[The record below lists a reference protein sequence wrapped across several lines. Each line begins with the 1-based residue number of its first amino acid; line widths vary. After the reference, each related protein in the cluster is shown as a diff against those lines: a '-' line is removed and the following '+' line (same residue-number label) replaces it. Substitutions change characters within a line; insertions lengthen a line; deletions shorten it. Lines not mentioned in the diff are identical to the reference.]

1 MRKYL
6 FWIVFYASHFSAQAQ
21 EPPVYS
27 QFFINPYIYNPAYA
41 GIDGH
46 TVISAMYRQQ
56 WVGLDGAPT
65 ISHVTFHTPLKGGIG
80 VGAFAFN
87 ENQSAITSSGVKGSV
102 SYLANFDRKHWIRF
116 GLSLGAGSNSLNL
129 DGVDNPSDPAFAS
142 IVDNGFYALG
152 DFGMTYHSGNF
163 NFGVSMPS
171 LFRGN
176 VITRDSFAPVDFKP
190 TDNLFLKANY
200 HVGFLNDNYVWEPHV
215 LYRYSSQ
222 NANQLEVAN
231 IIHVLHHIWF
241 GASYRQA
248 GDSFT
253 EGNIVALFGI
263 KVLEKLAIGYAF
275 ELGDS
280 KVNNFTGNTHE
291 IHIGFHLGSKKEH
304 AEHVSSFIKRHR
316 KTAEERKAEADERR
330 LAALE
335 GLGDD
340 PEENSLLQT
349 SNPPEDPAETT
360 SEVDPTQ
367 TTEETDPVN
376 SDAADPGQTDENLA
390 NPPIDTNENV
400 DVVDTVQPTDGV
412 QTVGTPTTENQVDNT
427 QTVPGT
433 DNPIDQTLT
442 NDDRTPDQLAKSD
455 EPLRVRSGSHL
466 LELMAGNYVIN
477 GAFREFDHAEDFSD
491 KLFEQGF
498 HDIKVGYVTATGYYY
513 VVVNSV
519 DDAKAAMAEA
529 KRMRGRNGFEKS
541 WVLSV
546 E

>member
-6 FWIVFYASHFSAQAQ
+6 FWIVFYASHFSARAQ

-41 GIDGH
+41 GIDGQ

-56 WVGLDGAPT
+56 WVGLRGAPT
-65 ISHVTFHTPLKGGIG
+65 ISHVTFHTPLEGGIG

-87 ENQSAITSSGVKGSV
+87 ENQSALTASGIKGTV

-116 GLSLGAGSNSLNL
+116 GLSLGAGSSSLNL
-129 DGVDNPSDPAFAS
+129 DEVDNPSDPAFAS
-142 IVDNGFYALG
+142 IVDRGFYALG

-163 NFGVSMPS
+163 NFGVSLPS

-176 VITRDSFAPVDFKP
+176 IITRDSFAPIDFKP
-190 TDNLFLKANY
+190 TDNLFLKTNY

-215 LYRYSSQ
+215 LYRFSSR

-231 IIHVLHHIWF
+231 VIHVLHHIWF
-241 GASYRQA
+241 GASYRQV

-263 KVLEKLAIGYAF
+263 KVKEKLAIGYAF
-275 ELGDS
+275 ELGDTE
-280 KVNNFTGNTHE
+280 VNSFTGNTHE
-291 IHIGFHLGSKKEH
+291 IHIGFHLSSKKEH
-304 AEHVSSFIKRHR
+304 AEHISSFIKRHR
-316 KTAEERKAEADERR
+316 KTIRERKAEADARRFASLER
-330 LAALE
+330 
-335 GLGDD
+335 LGDD

-349 SNPPEDPAETT
+349 NNPPEDSSENTDESDPVETT
-360 SEVDPTQ
+360 DGTGSADNNLT
-367 TTEETDPVN
+367 
-376 SDAADPGQTDENLA
+376 DPGQTDQNLT
-390 NPPIDTNENV
+390 NSPIDNVNNV
-400 DVVDTVQPTDGV
+400 DRGDTVLPI
-412 QTVGTPTTENQVDNT
+412 
-427 QTVPGT
+427 VPET
-433 DNPIDQTLT
+433 DNPIDHTLT
-442 NDDRTPDQLAKSD
+442 NDNRTPDQLSQSD

-466 LELMAGNYVIN
+466 LELMTGNYVIN

-513 VVVNSV
+513 VVVNKV
-519 DDAKAAMAEA
+519 DDEKAAMAEA
-529 KRMRGRNGFEKS
+529 KRLRGRNGFEKT